1 MRGVSWQV
9 ILGFSLVLL
18 SAVFYV
24 LHFMIFTDAHHIF
37 IYLVGDIAFVF
48 IEVLLVTMIIHQM
61 RINPF
66 DQSAS
71 SIVH

>member
-1 MRGVSWQV
+1 
-9 ILGFSLVLL
+9 
-18 SAVFYV
+18 
-24 LHFMIFTDAHHIF
+24 MIFTDAHHIF

-48 IEVLLVTMIIHQM
+48 IKVLLVTMIIHQM